1 MCIRDSF
8 KDISSTYITSFFIP
22 FEKQQLAAELMRE
35 FRTVSVFSIEELIK
49 QVREIIGQVSK
60 ALNSI
65 LLLTCLSA
73 IFLAFSALQDG
84 FSVRKHQA
92 AILRTLGASNTLIKS
107 SALIEFALLGLIAGT
122 LGALMAYAGIYFIET
137 EVFETSANFYPEI
150 WILGPLIGLVAVS
163 LLCLYLINGIIK
175 QSPKE
180 LLMR

>member
-1 MCIRDSF
+1 M
-8 KDISSTYITSFFIP
+8 
-22 FEKQQLAAELMRE
+22 
-35 FRTVSVFSIEELIK
+35 
-49 QVREIIGQVSK
+49 
-60 ALNSI
+60 
-65 LLLTCLSA
+65 
-73 IFLAFSALQDG
+73 
-84 FSVRKHQA
+84 
-92 AILRTLGASNTLIKS
+92 GASNTLIKS